1 MGPRPRSAGGESA
14 VLSPARGRRWESRC
28 PVVRRPAAGES
39 GVRRTRPR
47 PLYPPERFPRLR
59 PRAHCR
65 RRPSLLR
72 RRRYPRRFFLDG
84 RGHGLLVHRQLDS
97 VDDRAHDL
105 VEALVV
111 EVAQVVVAAPN
122 TQVDE
127 VHLVVEDDEHRFF
140 DDHGLAADPDV
151 ASLGDG
157 EHVLARLELDGVIVD
172 EDRDIR
178 KILEGG
184 VDRLEHHL
192 PRDSVCEGKGGQEPA
207 AFLVMPFQVHAC
219 VPLASGGACGAQ
231 PFGSVAGGT
240 CIMISMES
248 MNWHIDL
255 LNFS

>member
-1 MGPRPRSAGGESA
+1 M
-14 VLSPARGRRWESRC
+14 
-28 PVVRRPAAGES
+28 
-39 GVRRTRPR
+39 
-47 PLYPPERFPRLR
+47 
-59 PRAHCR
+59 
-65 RRPSLLR
+65 
-72 RRRYPRRFFLDG
+72 
-84 RGHGLLVHRQLDS
+84 
-97 VDDRAHDL
+97 
-105 VEALVV
+105 
-111 EVAQVVVAAPN
+111 
-122 TQVDE
+122 
-127 VHLVVEDDEHRFF
+127 HLVVEDDEHRFF

-157 EHVLARLELDGVIVD
+157 EHVLARLELDGVIVH
-172 EDRDIR
+172 EDRDVR

-192 PRDSVCEGKGGQEPA
+192 PRDSVREGKGGQEPA
-207 AFLVMPFQVHAC
+207 AILVMPFQVHAC